1 MKQVVFTE
9 IVYTIGGWALSYL
22 VNGDASGLEDGEQT
36 DIDSWLDT
44 ATASFTDDDGQRWEF
59 AHEDVDTDSRNE
71 FGYDEITNLRGEVYT
86 VTMFF
91 KQGESK

>member
-44 ATASFTDDDGQRWEF
+44 ATASFTDDDGQHWVF
-59 AHEDVDTDSRNE
+59 SHESVDTDSRNE